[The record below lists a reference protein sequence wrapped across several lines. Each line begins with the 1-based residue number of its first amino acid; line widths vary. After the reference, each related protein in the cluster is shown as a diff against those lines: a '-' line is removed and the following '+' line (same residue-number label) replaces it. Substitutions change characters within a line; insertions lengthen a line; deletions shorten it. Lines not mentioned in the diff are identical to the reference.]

1 MLKRYR
7 TSAQRAAARYAR
19 IARWDRPID
28 GLRHRFAA
36 WANMVFVDHGL
47 FRLASFNLHR
57 LGAEAYRSAQPAP
70 HQLAAL
76 YRKGVRTIVSLRGER
91 EQGSWQ
97 LQRDACERLGLTLI
111 EYKTR
116 SRSAPEKELLLG
128 ARAFFAGLEHPVLF
142 HCKSGADRA
151 GFVSAL
157 YLILHEGASASEA
170 LGQLSLR
177 YGHFRFARTG
187 VLDVFLERW
196 RDEGEAQGLT
206 FEEWVETRYDPE
218 AIERDFVPG
227 VLSDI
232 LVDRIIRRE

>member
-1 MLKRYR
+1 M
-7 TSAQRAAARYAR
+7 
-19 IARWDRPID
+19 
-28 GLRHRFAA
+28 
-36 WANMVFVDHGL
+36 
-47 FRLASFNLHR
+47 
-57 LGAEAYRSAQPAP
+57 
-70 HQLAAL
+70 
-76 YRKGVRTIVSLRGER
+76 
-91 EQGSWQ
+91 
-97 LQRDACERLGLTLI
+97 
-111 EYKTR
+111 
-116 SRSAPEKELLLG
+116 
-128 ARAFFAGLEHPVLF
+128 
-142 HCKSGADRA
+142 
-151 GFVSAL
+151 SAL